1 MAWQG
6 KPWPAIHSWTIGLE
20 RIFIF
25 SNSLATGVQNVPE
38 MRVLKSS
45 AVGGNKD
52 QDAKDSTPLEQR
64 IETAKKDT
72 LQDRQLLKGR
82 VPQGRY
88 WRNSFS
94 NLLKIFI
101 LNVHFDIM
109 QAYGIHCNFFVQ
121 PVCSQLIRFDN
132 VLVGCW

>member
-1 MAWQG
+1 
-6 KPWPAIHSWTIGLE
+6 
-20 RIFIF
+20 
-25 SNSLATGVQNVPE
+25 

-94 NLLKIFI
+94 NLLKILEKI
-101 LNVHFDIM
+101 
-109 QAYGIHCNFFVQ
+109 
-121 PVCSQLIRFDN
+121 QLMLYMSIDE
-132 VLVGCW
+132 LPQ